1 MRNRTFILTIL
12 LLVASSGILFAQKRI
27 SGFVKDAQTGER
39 LIGASVV
46 EPGTTNGTSTD
57 HNGYFSMVLG
67 SQTLSVSFIGYQ
79 TKQVAVPQGDKLPV
93 LNIELLAG
101 TELDEVQVVTK
112 ALPRFNTGKLNY
124 MEMLNIPALGGKP
137 DVLKALQ
144 LIPGIQSQQEGT
156 SLLMVR
162 GGSPGENLYLIDNVP
177 LIYVNHLGGFTSVFN
192 PDMINDIEVYKNA
205 FPARYGGKLSSVISM
220 SQREGNRSARK
231 GSLSVGVTDASFSA
245 EGPLKAHNGSYM
257 VTGRKTLID
266 PLMILASGLSGGG
279 DYYFFYGFH
288 DLNGKFSWRPNT
300 RNSYAINLY
309 QGDDYMKYWMIDK
322 GDHSNL
328 NTVWGNWLASARWS
342 HVVSPQ
348 LFVDNTLSYTR
359 YRSKVEQNFTS
370 KSGTQ
375 VEKVENEYRS
385 TVADVSLR
393 NDWKWQAAQN
403 WAVDFG
409 AKLTYNR
416 HMPNEV
422 EQSHSEVAAT
432 NEVVHSTDMAV
443 YASNNIKWGNKLE
456 ADLGV
461 RAVRY
466 GSNGFSHLALEP
478 RVLIDFKLNR
488 NHTLNFSFQQVN
500 QFAHLVLTPGAIL
513 VSEIWIPSDQR
524 IAPGQS
530 IQYSAGWMGRFYDG
544 LFEAEVNAYYKELSN
559 LSTYREGYSN
569 LLGDGNWRTKIES
582 GGNGLSQGVEVLARK
597 TQGTWT
603 GFASYTRSE
612 TTRQFPG
619 INQGQTF
626 AYDYNRPHTASLF
639 VNRKLSAKWDFSA
652 TWVYQTGVPYTPV
665 VGRHLD
671 FEGSEVLLFGERN
684 SAERSAYHRMDVALN
699 YTKLNKKNRKVVWN
713 FSIYNLYNRHNASAY
728 YYGTDSRQG
737 VNDPYANTRYAQQ
750 KMYQVSM
757 FPIIPTISFKVF
769 FDAEGRPAR
778 EKKEKTSFKQK
789 FINYLQ
795 YE

>member
-1 MRNRTFILTIL
+1 M
-12 LLVASSGILFAQKRI
+12 
-27 SGFVKDAQTGER
+27 
-39 LIGASVV
+39 
-46 EPGTTNGTSTD
+46 
-57 HNGYFSMVLG
+57 
-67 SQTLSVSFIGYQ
+67 SFIGYQ

-101 TELDEVQVVTK
+101 TELEEVQVVTK

-205 FPARYGGKLSSVISM
+205 FPSRYGGKLSSVISM

-288 DLNGKFSWRPNT
+288 DLNGKFSWRHNT

-416 HMPNEV
+416 HMPNKV

-478 RVLIDFKLNR
+478 RVLIDFKWNS

-500 QFAHLVLTPGAIL
+500 QYAHLVLTPGAIL
-513 VSEIWIPSDQR
+513 VNEIWIPSDQR

-559 LSTYREGYSN
+559 LSTYREGYTN
-569 LLGDGNWRTKIES
+569 LLGDGNWRAKIES
-582 GGNGLSQGVEVLARK
+582 GGNGLSQG
-597 TQGTWT
+597 
-603 GFASYTRSE
+603 S
-612 TTRQFPG
+612 
-619 INQGQTF
+619 
-626 AYDYNRPHTASLF
+626 
-639 VNRKLSAKWDFSA
+639 
-652 TWVYQTGVPYTPV
+652 
-665 VGRHLD
+665 
-671 FEGSEVLLFGERN
+671 
-684 SAERSAYHRMDVALN
+684 
-699 YTKLNKKNRKVVWN
+699 
-713 FSIYNLYNRHNASAY
+713 
-728 YYGTDSRQG
+728 
-737 VNDPYANTRYAQQ
+737 
-750 KMYQVSM
+750 
-757 FPIIPTISFKVF
+757 
-769 FDAEGRPAR
+769 
-778 EKKEKTSFKQK
+778 
-789 FINYLQ
+789 
-795 YE
+795 